1 MELTKNQKIAVQ
13 KALKWYYLDSY
24 NKNYFILC
32 GLAGTGKSTVV
43 KYIIEALAL
52 PPHYKVLF
60 ATPTG
65 KAALRLRMNG
75 LDANTI
81 HKTFYNVYKSSTTGM
96 VRFSKKKRLESNIK
110 LIIIDEF
117 SMINDAMIGDILSFR
132 VPTIFLGDNHQLPPV
147 FGKNSLISNEKNIN
161 VLLTE
166 IMRQSDES
174 GILDLAQY
182 AIDNK
187 PIPLGSYKKSNV
199 LRYKDIIDEIHTYD
213 VVLCWKNSTRIEL
226 NTMIRERLGY
236 NDSIYPKQGEKVLT
250 LRNNYEHIIES
261 NDLEILIINGMISI
275 MDLDA
280 IEEKDFLICNF
291 TPDFIYHGSNDTGF
305 EEIKCYK
312 NYFQYYNNSF
322 TFLPTFKKKW
332 QMINEN
338 GEKTQIEEQNDFI
351 HMDFGY
357 ALTFFK
363 AQGSE
368 WDNVLILDEF
378 QGSEDKYFKMIYT
391 AITRAR
397 KKVDIVII

>member
-13 KALKWYYLDSY
+13 KALQWYYLDSY
-24 NKNYFILC
+24 FKNYFILC

-43 KYIIEALAL
+43 RYIIEALAL

-81 HKTFYNVYKSSTTGM
+81 HKTFYNVYKSKNGE
-96 VRFSKKKRLESNIK
+96 VRFSKKRKLETNIK
-110 LIIIDEF
+110 LIVIDEF
-117 SMINDAMIGDILSFR
+117 SMINDAMISDILSFR
-132 VPTIFLGDNHQLPPV
+132 VPTIFLGDNHQIPPV
-147 FGKNSLISNEKNIN
+147 FGRNSLIANEKNIN

-182 AIDNK
+182 AIDK
-187 PIPLGSYKKSNV
+187 KTIPCGEYKKSRV
-199 LRYKDIIDEIHTYD
+199 LRYKDVVTELHTYD
-213 VVLCWKNSTRIEL
+213 VVLCWKNATRIEM
-226 NTMIRERLGY
+226 NTTIRERLGY
-236 NDSIYPKQGEKVLT
+236 ADSIYPKQGEKVLT
-250 LRNNYEHIIES
+250 LRNNYAPTIS
-261 NDLEILIINGMISI
+261 SDDLQIFIINGMISI
-275 MDLDA
+275 MDDDA
-280 IEEKDFLICNF
+280 REEKDCIVCNF
-291 TPDFIYHGSNDTGF
+291 TPDFVHYGLNDVGF
-305 EEIKCYK
+305 ENIKCYK
-312 NYFQYYNNSF
+312 NYFQFYNNPF
-322 TFLPTFKKKW
+322 TFLPTFKKKY
-332 QMINEN
+332 QVVD
-338 GEKTQIEEQNDFI
+338 EKGDKVEIAEQSELI

-357 ALTFFK
+357 VLTFFK

-391 AITRAR
+391 AITRA
-397 KKVDIVII
+397 KKRVDIALM

>member
-1 MELTKNQKIAVQ
+1 MDLTKNQKIAVQ
-13 KALKWYYLDSY
+13 KALQWYYLDSY
-24 NKNYFILC
+24 FKNYFILC

-43 KYIIEALAL
+43 RYIIEALAL

-65 KAALRLRMNG
+65 KAALRLRMTG

-81 HKTFYNVYKSSTTGM
+81 HKTFYNVYKSSTGE
-96 VRFSKKKRLESNIK
+96 VRFSKKKRLENNVK
-110 LIIIDEF
+110 LLVIDEF
-117 SMINDAMIGDILSFR
+117 SMINDAMISDILSFR
-132 VPTIFLGDNHQLPPV
+132 VPTIFLGDNHQIPPV
-147 FGKNSLISNEKNIN
+147 FGNNSLISNEKNIN

-182 AIDNK
+182 AIDKKN
-187 PIPLGSYKKSNV
+187 IPLGSYKKSNV
-199 LRYKDIIDEIHTYD
+199 LNYRDIVNEIHTYD
-213 VVLCWKNSTRIEL
+213 VVLCWKNATRMEL

-236 NDSIYPKQGEKVLT
+236 NDSIYPKQGEKILT
-250 LRNNYEHIIES
+250 LRNNYCHTIES
-261 NDLEILIINGMISI
+261 DDLQILIINGMVSI
-275 MDLDA
+275 MDSDA
-280 IEEKDFLICNF
+280 IEEKDHLICNF
-291 TPDFIYHGSNDTGF
+291 TPDFVHYGLNDVGF
-305 EEIKCYK
+305 EDIKCYK
-312 NYFQYYNNSF
+312 NYFQFYNNPF

-332 QMINEN
+332 QMVDEN
-338 GEKTQIEEQNDFI
+338 GERRQMEDQNELI

-397 KKVDIVII
+397 KKVDIALM